1 MSYVLTIL
9 ASVQFLN
16 VKAKMILESQWYI
29 TIMYVLPIL
38 ARTEYFLVWLVL
50 ILLESYIQT
59 RFPLD
64 LVM

>member
-59 RFPLD
+59 RFSLD